1 VPDALFDAAAAL
13 VRASAPDRPAELVD
27 GLVRSYLDAAE
38 LHDLAVFT
46 PEDVAGAVLAHLSV
60 EGKRRPGE
68 VTVRVANPARP
79 IDGWESPHTVV
90 LVVTD
95 DMPFLVDSVT
105 TAVVRRGYDIH
116 LLFHPVFGD
125 ESHLHV
131 EIDRETDAKLLEA
144 LRAELIG
151 VIGDVGAVVA
161 DWAPLRDRV
170 LARAADLRR
179 APPATAALD
188 DVAEAAT
195 FLEWIADDHF
205 TFVGACRDELVG
217 GDGDG
222 RATRHCVPG
231 SELGIARRRPMAGQ
245 SDESAREA
253 FVLTLTKSVDRSTVH
268 RAARLDVVAVKRF
281 DAHGVVVGQDRFLGL
296 YTANV
301 YSQSTSTVPVLR
313 RKVAQVLS
321 LAGLPPKGHDGRALV
336 HILETF
342 PRDELFRLSVDELSV
357 MTSGI
362 LHMGAR
368 RRVRLF
374 VSRDQLGGFV
384 SCLVY
389 LPRDRYTTMAR
400 VGIVDALLGAFGGTE
415 VDFTVLV
422 TDDVMARLH
431 VVVTTPRSA
440 PTVDV
445 SALEDEL
452 GAIARTWTDDFR
464 DALVRV
470 RGEEGGL
477 DTLRAW
483 SDAFPVSYQF
493 DVSAEAAAADV
504 AVLERLDPAGDL
516 ELRLEEPVTD
526 DGVVRAKLYRSG
538 AALVLSD
545 MMPLLEHLGVTV
557 VDERP
562 YEIAAPDGPR
572 WVYGFGVRAAPG
584 DPLTGASV
592 QTRVADL
599 FLGVWAGVIENDG
612 LNRLVLRCGLD
623 ARDIVIVRALC
634 KYLRQ
639 AGVRFTEAYLADT
652 LTGNPDAT
660 KLVVELF
667 HARFDPD
674 RPRDAVVVEQ
684 ISAEL
689 GDAIDAVAGLDAD
702 RILRALMHV
711 VLATVR
717 TNAYQA
723 AAGGGPKPY
732 VAIKLDPTELEFLP
746 APRPRHEIWVYAP
759 QVEGVHLRAGDVAR
773 GGIRWSD
780 RREDFRTEILGLMKA
795 QTVKN
800 SVIVPVGA
808 KGGFVVKAVGDSS
821 TSSVSP
827 TKDDVVA
834 SYQVFIR
841 GLLDLTDNLV
851 GDTVVPPERV
861 VRYDG
866 DDPYLVVAADKGTAA
881 FSDVANALAA
891 EYDYWLGDAFASGGS
906 AGFDHKAMG
915 ITSRGAWISV
925 RAHFRA
931 LGIDADTAELTVVG
945 IGDMSGDVFGNGL
958 LRSAHV
964 KLIAAFDHRH
974 VFVDPDPD
982 PSASYEERRRLFAL
996 PASSWADY
1004 DATMLSAGGG
1014 VFPRAAKS
1022 IALSPEARRVL
1033 GVTVETVTPDELVA
1047 IVLRAPVDL
1056 LWNGGVGTFVK
1067 ASTEADIDVG
1077 DRTND
1082 ALRVVA
1088 SDLRCRVVAEG
1099 GNLGFTQRARV
1110 EFALGGGH
1118 INTDAIDNSAGVDAS
1133 DHEVNV
1139 KILLERA
1146 IARGLVAPD
1155 ERNSRLARMTDD
1167 VAALV
1172 LADNEAQANALEI
1185 AAVEAADLVGVHAR
1199 QIERLEQSGHLDR
1212 ALEGLPPAKVLQERH
1227 AAGLGL
1233 TSPELAVLLA
1243 VTKLELEHALV
1254 RSDLPDDPYL
1264 HRDLVAY
1271 FPADVRGDLVPAID
1285 DHPLRREI
1293 VATSVANAVVNR
1305 AGISFLSRL
1314 CDETGKSLPVL
1325 ARAHVVARDVFDAT
1339 SAWAAIDALDL
1350 VVPAAVQ
1357 DEMFLSV
1364 RRLIERAAR
1373 WFVHHEETLAL
1384 GPTVERF
1391 ATAVRAI
1398 SAALPELVVGA
1409 AGVALTTEA
1418 ARLTAAGVPADLAFR
1433 VACTEPV
1440 VAALPATAVAQAR
1453 GEDPLAVAG
1462 LSFVLADR
1470 LGFEWLRRH
1479 IAALPR
1485 ADRWQTEAR
1494 AALRD
1499 DFYDSQRALADAALA
1514 ATAPTST
1521 PEVRVDEWLAA
1532 HRDEVARF
1540 RQVVGDIETAGEF
1553 DLAALAVARRALR
1566 ELAGVD

>member
-13 VRASAPDRPAELVD
+13 ARAGAPEWPAEQVD
-27 GLVRSYLDAAE
+27 GLVRAYLDAAE
-38 LHDLAVFT
+38 EHDLAVFT
-46 PEDVAGAVLAHLSV
+46 PDDVAGAVTGELLATRTRH
-60 EGKRRPGE
+60 PGE
-68 VTVRVANPARP
+68 VVVRVGNPTRTD
-79 IDGWESPHTVV
+79 DGWQSPHTVV
-90 LVVTD
+90 EVVTD

-105 TAVVRRGYDIH
+105 TAIVRRGYDVH
-116 LLFHPVFGD
+116 LLFHPLFGD

-131 EIDRETDAKLLEA
+131 EIDRETDRQLLDD
-144 LRAELIG
+144 LRGELVD
-151 VIGDVGAVVA
+151 VIGDVGAVVD
-161 DWAPLRDRV
+161 DWAALRDRA
-170 LARAADLRR
+170 LARAADLRTS
-179 APPATAALD
+179 PPPTASPD

-205 TFVGACRDELVG
+205 TFVAAGRYELADENGHLV
-217 GDGDG
+217 
-222 RATRHCVPG
+222 ATRNPVPG
-231 SELGIARRRPMAGQ
+231 SELGVARRRTVSMQ
-245 SDESAREA
+245 SDESAHEA
-253 FVLTLTKSVDRSTVH
+253 FVLTLTKSLDRSTVH
-268 RAARLDVVAVKRF
+268 RAARLDVLGVKRF
-281 DAHGVVVGQDRFLGL
+281 DADGVVVGEDQFLGL

-321 LAGLPPKGHDGRALV
+321 RAGLPPKGHDGRALV

-342 PRDELFRLSVDELSV
+342 PRDELFRLSVDELWSLT
-357 MTSGI
+357 MGI
-362 LHMGAR
+362 LGMGAR

-374 VSRDQLGGFV
+374 VSRDRLGRFV

-389 LPRDRYTTMAR
+389 LPRDRYTTIAR
-400 VGIVDALLGAFGGTE
+400 VGIVEALRRAFGGTE

-431 VVVTTPRSA
+431 VVVTTGTSP
-440 PTVDV
+440 PDVDV
-445 SALEDEL
+445 LALEDEL
-452 GAIARTWTDDFR
+452 ATIARTWPDDLR
-464 DALVRV
+464 DALVRA
-470 RGEEGGL
+470 RGEEAGL

-493 DVSAEAAAADV
+493 DHSADAAVADIG
-504 AVLERLDPAGDL
+504 ALERLHPGGDL
-516 ELRLEEPVTD
+516 ELRLEDPQGE

-538 AALVLSD
+538 SALVLSD
-545 MMPLLEHLGVTV
+545 IMPLLEHLGVTV

-562 YEIAAPDGPR
+562 YEIAAPFGPR
-572 WVYGFGVRAAPG
+572 WVYGFGVRAEPG
-584 DPLTGASV
+584 DPLTGTRV
-592 QTRVADL
+592 QTRVAEL

-652 LTGNPDAT
+652 LTANPEAT

-674 RPRDAVVVEQ
+674 RPRDEAVVRQ
-684 ISAEL
+684 ITDEL
-689 GDAIDAVAGLDAD
+689 DAAIDAVAGLDAD
-702 RILRALMHV
+702 RLLRALMHL

-717 TNAYQA
+717 TNAYQESP
-723 AAGGGPKPY
+723 GDGPKAHL
-732 VAIKLDPTELEFLP
+732 AIKVDPSALDFLP
-746 APRPRHEIWVYAP
+746 APLPRHEIWVYAP

-780 RREDFRTEILGLMKA
+780 RREDFRTEVLGLMKA

-808 KGGFVVKAVGDSS
+808 KGGFVVKSVGDSAAA
-821 TSSVSP
+821 P
-827 TKDDVVA
+827 TKDEVVA
-834 SYQVFIR
+834 SYRVFIR

-851 GDTVVPPERV
+851 DDAVVGPERV

-866 DDPYLVVAADKGTAA
+866 DDAYLVVAADKGTAA
-881 FSDVANALAA
+881 FSDVANELAA
-891 EYDYWLGDAFASGGS
+891 EHGYWLGDAFASGGS

-915 ITSRGAWISV
+915 ITSRGAWVSV
-925 RAHFRA
+925 KSHFRA
-931 LGIDADTAELTVVG
+931 MGIDADEAELTVVG

-958 LRSAHV
+958 LRSPHV
-964 KLIAAFDHRH
+964 KLVAAFDHRH

-982 PSASYEERRRLFAL
+982 PAASYAERRRLFDL
-996 PASSWADY
+996 PTSSWADY
-1004 DATMLSAGGG
+1004 DPGVLSAGGG
-1014 VFPRAAKS
+1014 VYARTAKS
-1022 IALSPEARRVL
+1022 ITLSVEARRAL
-1033 GVTVETVTPDELVA
+1033 GVDVATVTPDELISV
-1047 IVLRAPVDL
+1047 VLRAPVDL

-1067 ASTEADIDVG
+1067 ASTETDLDVG

-1082 ALRVVA
+1082 AVRVDA
-1088 SDLRCRVVAEG
+1088 TELRCRVVAEG

-1118 INTDAIDNSAGVDAS
+1118 INTDAIDNSAGVDTS
-1133 DHEVNV
+1133 DHEVNI

-1146 IARGLVAPD
+1146 IARGLVARE
-1155 ERNSRLARMTDD
+1155 ERTARLEAMTDE
-1167 VAALV
+1167 VAELV

-1185 AAVEAADLVGVHAR
+1185 AAVEAAALLGVHAR
-1199 QIERLEQSGHLDR
+1199 QIDRLEQSAHLDR
-1212 ALEGLPPAKVLQERH
+1212 ALEALPSAKGLQERH

-1243 VTKLELEHALV
+1243 ITKLELERALV
-1254 RSDLPDDPYL
+1254 GSDLPDDPYL
-1264 HRDLVAY
+1264 RDDVVAY
-1271 FPADVRGDLVPAID
+1271 FPATARRDLVPVIAE
-1285 DHPLRREI
+1285 HPLWREI
-1293 VATSVANAVVNR
+1293 VATVVANAIVNR

-1314 CDETGKSLPVL
+1314 SDETGEPLPVL
-1325 ARAHVVARDVFDAT
+1325 ARAHLIARDVFDAT
-1339 SAWAAIDALDL
+1339 STWAAIDALDL
-1350 VVPAAVQ
+1350 VVDASVQ
-1357 DEMFLSV
+1357 NSMFLSV

-1373 WFVHHEETLAL
+1373 WLVRHHQAQEL
-1384 GPTVERF
+1384 GPVVDRF
-1391 ATAVRAI
+1391 SGPTRSI
-1398 SAALPELVVGA
+1398 HAALPELVVGA
-1409 AGVALTTEA
+1409 TATALAAEA
-1418 ARLTAAGVPADLAFR
+1418 ERLVAAGVPRDLAWH
-1433 VACTEPV
+1433 VAGNEAV
-1440 VAALPATAVAQAR
+1440 VAALPAAALAEAR
-1453 GEDPLAVAG
+1453 GEDAIAVAR
-1462 LSFVLADR
+1462 LTFVIADR
-1470 LGFEWLRRH
+1470 LGLEWLRGH

-1499 DFYDSQRALADAALA
+1499 DFYDSQRAIVDAVLA
-1514 ATAPTST
+1514 ATPSDVSA
-1521 PEVRVDEWLAA
+1521 EARVDEWLAS
-1532 HRDEVARF
+1532 HHDEVARF
-1540 RQVVGDIETAGEF
+1540 QDVVGDIEAAGEF